1 MKKLT
6 WFFLHPVPIYVQDNE
21 KEKRPETRYQ
31 FPFELQ
37 NMIRKIP
44 FSVWPFK
51 SENCEKE
58 KRKAAKYSISQ
69 EQKEL
74 LRGNKNHFS

>member
-1 MKKLT
+1 M
-6 WFFLHPVPIYVQDNE
+6 HPVPIYVQDNE

-31 FPFELQ
+31 SPFELQ

-58 KRKAAKYSISQ
+58 KRKAAVFKVFNISRTISQ